1 MPNRGMCT
9 AQSMDKKTEKRRKR
23 GIVLPPPFPP
33 AISIEY
39 VMAQKKRR
47 GEGRRE
53 YCILSLSHGEGG
65 GGSLT
70 ETTLGRE
77 ERLSTMAEEGKE
89 KAKGGKFH

>member
-1 MPNRGMCT
+1 MVCARRNQWT
-9 AQSMDKKTEKRRKR
+9 KKRKKGKR

>member
-1 MPNRGMCT
+1 
-9 AQSMDKKTEKRRKR
+9 MDKKRKKGKR
-23 GIVLPPPFPP
+23 GIVLPPPFPPP

-39 VMAQKKRR
+39 VMAQKKKK

-53 YCILSLSHGEGG
+53 YCILSLSQGEGG

-89 KAKGGKFH
+89 KAKGEKFH